1 MACDV
6 AELLSCRKKLNN
18 ANDWVIHLEQL
29 EEQGGDVKPANGPS
43 VRKDPIN
50 GSGPCLLV

>member
-29 EEQGGDVKPANGPS
+29 EEQGGDVKPANGP
-43 VRKDPIN
+43 IGYG
-50 GSGPCLLV
+50 GSYQRFRSLLC

>member
-43 VRKDPIN
+43 VREDPIN